1 MVRLLVSVMFA
12 FAPSDADVLL
22 LWVELLFDAL
32 PLEALLPDVPL
43 SEVLSFDEP
52 APALGAL
59 GAFPPAE
66 LLGLPCAFPVGPD
79 AAAPPLAPLGAPP

>member
-1 MVRLLVSVMFA
+1 MIWLLVSVA
-12 FAPSDADVLL
+12 LTLVPLDAEASL

-32 PLEALLPDVPL
+32 SPDTLLPVVLL
-43 SEVLSFDEP
+43 SEVPLFDEP
-52 APALGAL
+52 ASPLGAL

-79 AAAPPLAPLGAPP
+79 AAAPLLAPLGAPP